1 MEEKLKKMSYC
12 QDKTEK
18 LLATNWALI
27 RDLLFEIDLRPNI
40 KSSGV
45 NFLAMKL
52 MICMPKIP
60 TYHAYSYLGIHRYRF
75 QIRYYILAD

>member
-27 RDLLFEIDLRPNI
+27 RDLLFEKDLRPNI

-52 MICMPKIP
+52 MICM
-60 TYHAYSYLGIHRYRF
+60 
-75 QIRYYILAD
+75 